1 MAATPA
7 RPAGAYLRSR
17 PARPLASAGRG
28 ALWLGLLLTAVVLLG
43 MFFGDRSLGAWLRL
57 RSERR
62 ALEAEVEQLKAQHDA
77 LAADLQA
84 LETDPE
90 ALERV
95 ARELHGMHAPGEQV
109 LQVVE
114 EAPDPAGREVSR

>member
-43 MFFGDRSLGAWLRL
+43 MFFGDRRGWLGGQSFPDWLPRSGRGDFRL
-57 RSERR
+57 RQPLLRQLYVQCGRDFVRR
-62 ALEAEVEQLKAQHDA
+62 LCL
-77 LAADLQA
+77 L
-84 LETDPE
+84 TI
-90 ALERV
+90 
-95 ARELHGMHAPGEQV
+95 G
-109 LQVVE
+109 
-114 EAPDPAGREVSR
+114 